1 MIYVKTTSLSY
12 INATF
17 YLRKPKHVI
26 ISALTMLQS
35 YHQILILFSFEFQKF
50 RMATSSGGSDD
61 IFEDEYLLY
70 SSSDTLNPS
79 YWDCDGCPPPEF
91 HLPPPPRPPWM
102 EELDGCDKS
111 EYTTLDDGRVT
122 SSPSLKEILNSLD
135 NTCDN
140 TIVLNDSQS
149 YFEDTF
155 HSIAV
160 IIVCS
165 VVLVIMLL
173 IIGVVIFR

>member
-1 MIYVKTTSLSY
+1 
-12 INATF
+12 
-17 YLRKPKHVI
+17 
-26 ISALTMLQS
+26 
-35 YHQILILFSFEFQKF
+35 
-50 RMATSSGGSDD
+50 MATSSGGSGDV
-61 IFEDEYLLY
+61 FEDEYLLY

-111 EYTTLDDGRVT
+111 ET
-122 SSPSLKEILNSLD
+122 SSPSLKEILNSVD
-135 NTCDN
+135 TCDN